1 MSTRYTVLPSSEE
14 SNSRELADAFGS
26 DNEDEDEMAPLQNH
40 HTPQFRRDEL
50 DVEATA
56 GLSPATP
63 SAVPGTYDFERDYD
77 VPPPG
82 SPPGPSVRALPNN
95 LSNNIGFLPTSPIRR
110 TFDLRPRPS
119 FFRRIMGAVLPTHY
133 SQLPTE
139 DSSESVGPGHYIGG
153 GSDNDGV
160 FANVMAKPAPASESR
175 IVRDPN
181 GNIHL
186 VPEDNQKEPPP
197 SYAAAQADAVPAY
210 WETTVHAPALANDG
224 AGGDGTMLIDDLPSG
239 SVWVFFVNL
248 TISFFF
254 QFVGFLLTYI
264 LHTSHAAKFGSR
276 AGLGL
281 TLIQYGFY
289 SRNASVGGWNDNGSS
304 DGVEIITTD
313 RTDPPIPSSLL
324 NDPGF
329 IDPGEQEVVLGVS
342 SRDWLSFLLMTIGW
356 FLLLSSTI
364 SFWRVKRWESSI
376 RSSTATDTSSSPSS
390 NEPSVPGSQFL
401 TREEYENDVM
411 MRRNLASV
419 FGINFDEEEQAA
431 RDAIIANGGGG
442 TLGGGAVAGGLFGW
456 GESPGRVLVDENGHA
471 VVIPGQE
478 ALEEARLARDLR
490 AAGLL

>member
-1 MSTRYTVLPSSEE
+1 MPARYTALPSQEE
-14 SNSRELADAFGS
+14 ANFRELADAFGP
-26 DNEDEDEMAPLQNH
+26 DNEEDEMAPLQNH
-40 HTPQFRRDEL
+40 HTPQFHD
-50 DVEATA
+50 DIDIEASA
-56 GLSPATP
+56 GPPPATP
-63 SAVPGTYDFERDYD
+63 SVPPGAYDFERDYD

-82 SPPGPSVRALPNN
+82 SPGPSAHPF
-95 LSNNIGFLPTSPIRR
+95 SNNIGFLPTSPIRH
-110 TFDLRPRPS
+110 TFDRRPRPS
-119 FFRRIMGAVLPTHY
+119 FLRRIMGVVLPTHY

-139 DSSESVGPGHYIGG
+139 DSSESVGSRHYIGG

-175 IVRDPN
+175 IIRDPN

-186 VPEDNQKEPPP
+186 VPEENQKEPPP

-210 WETTVHAPALANDG
+210 WENTVHAPALSNG
-224 AGGDGTMLIDDLPSG
+224 GEGGDGTMLVDDLPSG

-248 TISFFF
+248 TISWFF
-254 QFVGFLLTYI
+254 QFVGFLLTFI
-264 LHTSHAAKFGSR
+264 LHTSHAAKCGSR

-289 SRNASVGGWNDNGSS
+289 SRSSSVGGWNDGGNSA
-304 DGVEIITTD
+304 GVEIITTD

-324 NDPGF
+324 NDSG
-329 IDPGEQEVVLGVS
+329 IVDPGAQEVVSGVS

-356 FLLLSSTI
+356 FLLLTSTI

-376 RSSTATDTSSSPSS
+376 RSSTSSNTSTASHS
-390 NEPSVPGSQFL
+390 NEPPVPGSQFL
-401 TREEYENDVM
+401 TRDEYENDVM
-411 MRRNLASV
+411 MRRNLATV
-419 FGINFDEEEQAA
+419 FGISFEEGEEEAA
-431 RDAIIANGGGG
+431 RDAIIANGGAG
-442 TLGGGAVAGGLFGW
+442 TLGGGAVGGGLLGW
-456 GESPGRVLVDENGHA
+456 GDSVGRVLVDENGHA

>member
-1 MSTRYTVLPSSEE
+1 MPARYTALPSHEE
-14 SNSRELADAFGS
+14 VNSRELADAFGS
-26 DNEDEDEMAPLQNH
+26 EDEDEMTTFQNH
-40 HTPQFRRDEL
+40 HTPQFRDNM
-50 DVEATA
+50 DVEAYA
-56 GLSPATP
+56 GLPPATP

-82 SPPGPSVRALPNN
+82 SPPPSSRALPNN
-95 LSNNIGFLPTSPIRR
+95 FSNNIGFLPTSPIRH
-110 TFDLRPRPS
+110 TFDRRPRNS

-133 SQLPTE
+133 SQIPTE
-139 DSSESVGPGHYIGG
+139 DSPESVGPRHYVGG

-186 VPEDNQKEPPP
+186 VPEENQKEPPP

-210 WETTVHAPALANDG
+210 WETTVHAPALTNGGEG
-224 AGGDGTMLIDDLPSG
+224 ADGTMLIDDLPSG

-248 TISFFF
+248 IISFFF
-254 QFVGFLLTYI
+254 QFVGFLLTFI
-264 LHTSHAAKFGSR
+264 LHTSHAAKYGSR

-289 SRNASVGGWNDNGSS
+289 SRSASVAGWNVDGNG

-324 NDPGF
+324 NDTG
-329 IDPGEQEVVLGVS
+329 IVDPSEQEVVPGVS
-342 SRDWLSFLLMTIGW
+342 SRDWLSFLLMTVGW

-376 RSSTATDTSSSPSS
+376 RSSTSSTATSAPHS
-390 NEPSVPGSQFL
+390 NEQSTPDSQFL
-401 TREEYENDVM
+401 TQAELENDVV

-419 FGINFDEEEQAA
+419 FGINFDDEEQTA

-442 TLGGGAVAGGLFGW
+442 TLGGGAVGGGVFGW
-456 GESPGRVLVDENGHA
+456 GASAGRLLVDENGHA
-471 VVIPGQE
+471 IVIPGQE